1 MRRRLALALAAG
13 CSAAG
18 LTSTGCRTAPAV
30 RRDAPPAVRPAPS
43 QPVLRA
49 SAQAPIDDK
58 PLPSEVTLP
67 ERDANIDL
75 AYALE
80 LAGAANPTIALAR
93 ETVAEALA
101 RRQEAYA
108 LVLPSLSAGAN
119 VRIHT
124 GPVQRSGGAILD
136 VDSQSL
142 YAGSGARAVGT
153 GTVAIPGVRA
163 VYPFADVV
171 LGRQLVRQRV
181 AAVRGDSAAVQNL
194 TLLDV
199 ATTYLGLLEADA
211 ALEALRRG
219 ESDFAE
225 IARLTAQYA
234 KAGQGRDADA
244 RRAEA
249 NLELLRREREEVR
262 GERGAASARL
272 AGMLSLDPTQTL
284 LPPGGRL
291 YPLGFFDPAIDLDSL
306 VLQALRN
313 RPEVNARAAEVAE
326 SNIRLRQEQLRP
338 WLPTVGFGFS
348 AGSFGGGSDSTGAA
362 YGGFGTRTDFDAVAV
377 WNVQNLGFG
386 NRALQHR
393 GRARVGQA
401 VARLDATQNRIRDEV
416 AESLAQIRSERTR
429 IETARKRLATA
440 QEGFAEEMARIK
452 QGEGRPLE
460 VLDSTRQL
468 TESRLEL
475 IRAITGHNVAQ
486 FRLLA
491 AVGTPPGAAAPSA
504 R

>member
-1 MRRRLALALAAG
+1 MMRRRFALAAG
-13 CSAAG
+13 YSFVGFAA
-18 LTSTGCRTAPAV
+18 TGCRT
-30 RRDAPPAVRPAPS
+30 S
-43 QPVLRA
+43 QPVRNATPPPATILRA
-49 SAQAPIDDK
+49 SAQAPANDGSARAEA
-58 PLPSEVTLP
+58 PLPI
-67 ERDANIDL
+67 RDANIDL
-75 AYALE
+75 TSALE
-80 LAGAANPTIALAR
+80 MAGAANPTIALAR
-93 ETVAEALA
+93 ETVVEALA

-108 LVLPSLSAGAN
+108 LVLPSFTAGAN

-124 GPVQRSGGAILD
+124 GPVQRSGGAILG

-142 YAGSGARAVGT
+142 YFGSGARAVGT

-171 LGRQLVRQRV
+171 LGRQLVRQRI

-219 ESDFAE
+219 ETDFAE
-225 IARLTAQYA
+225 IARVTAQYA

-249 NLELLRREREEVR
+249 NLELLRQKWEEVR

-272 AGMLSLDPTQTL
+272 AGMLSLDPTQGL
-284 LPPGGRL
+284 IPPGGRL
-291 YPLGFFDPAIDLDSL
+291 YPFGFFDSATDLDSL
-306 VLQALRN
+306 VAQALRN

-326 SNIRLRQEQLRP
+326 SNIRLRQEHLRP

-348 AGSFGGGSDSTGAA
+348 VGSFGGGSDLTGTG

-401 VARLDATQNRIRDEV
+401 VARLDSTKNRIRDEV
-416 AESLAQIRSERTR
+416 ADSLAQIRSELSR
-429 IETARKRLATA
+429 IETARKQLATA
-440 QEGFAEEMARIK
+440 QEGFAEELVRIK

-468 TESRLEL
+468 TESRLEM

-491 AVGTPPGAAAPSA
+491 AVGTPPGTAAPSA